1 MNWLRENN
9 QQVVRIV
16 GSILAVVLL
25 AFLLRGQNSK
35 EILFALKRVSLGYF
49 LLAVVSLFISRLFTT
64 LRWHVLLKSAGLGIS
79 FFHSLI
85 LTFTGLFASNFLPT
99 TIGGDV
105 VRLGGAMQMGYD
117 RAITLASLI
126 VDRLIGMVGMFL
138 ALPFGIGTALS
149 LNSASFLH
157 SITIASFHQKMIG
170 FIKNTIN
177 AIRIWFNK
185 PFSLFSSLLLTIGNM
200 AFIFLTLY
208 ILIIG
213 IDRFVSYWLIA
224 GLWSLTYFITLIPI
238 SINGFGVQELSI
250 TVLLVEAGGLSHAES
265 LTIAVLIRAIFI
277 ITSLPGAFSFP
288 AILASIKKQETNNNI
303 SSNV

>member
-9 QQVVRIV
+9 QQVIRII

-25 AFLLRGQNSK
+25 VFLLRGQNS
-35 EILFALKRVSLGYF
+35 EEMLFALKRVSLGYF

-64 LRWHVLLKSAGLGIS
+64 LRWHVLLKSAGVEIS
-79 FFHSLI
+79 FFRSLI

-149 LNSASFLH
+149 FNPDSLH
-157 SITIASFHQKMIG
+157 TITIASFHQKMIG
-170 FIKNTIN
+170 FIKNTVN
-177 AIRIWFNK
+177 AFRIWLHK
-185 PFSLFSSLLLTIGNM
+185 PFSLISSLLFTIGNM

-224 GLWSLTYFITLIPI
+224 GIWSLTYFITLIPV
-238 SINGFGVQELSI
+238 SINGFGIQELSI

-288 AILASIKKQETNNNI
+288 SILASINKQETSNNT